1 MKIGEGLAA
10 APDGQIHVLLQDQ
23 HGALVKDYAD
33 VQVKLAL
40 KLVSTAADSNDAVE
54 LTQAGTVRE
63 YAVASVVEGVAVF
76 TGVTVTGKD
85 LPARALSS
93 WAAS

>member
-1 MKIGEGLAA
+1 MKAGEGLAA

-33 VQVKLAL
+33 VRVKLAL
-40 KLVSTAADSNDAVE
+40 KLVSTADDSNDAVE
-54 LTQAGTVRE
+54 LTQAGTAGD
-63 YAVASVVEGVAVF
+63 YAVASVMEGVAVF

-85 LPARALSS
+85 TP
-93 WAAS
+93 